1 MARIPNL
8 DLLGVRNVFGIRD
21 PYLLR
26 DYNDYT
32 MEAPIDEGLASIDT
46 GLPVYIPSGD
56 GGNNYFEQNKEVSPR
71 TINTKSDLGPLDKS
85 IDVGIPDNESGFV
98 DPLGTIR
105 SAPNVFDINK
115 IGFQDPTVMEIA
127 NYEELFGGPRPIT
140 DKNTFL
146 GTVISDPSKFKGVT
160 SLKDF
165 LPFGKYSITGALTK
179 GIGSIFDRLN
189 ATDFAKATTIADY
202 IDMMK
207 YGGYKERE
215 AAREKTMQEA
225 RELQARIDAKQKQKE
240 LEAKNAPA
248 YDYAGRDTDYG
259 THTATFSKSQAEI
272 NRDRA
277 RGQQTGGGG
286 GNGGSGGS
294 GDGNSPDGGGSY
306 CFDPNIRSNLQF
318 HIQSPRKMCRD
329 WYHCKLCQ
337 KLIRSYRHRLY
348 L

>member
-46 GLPVYIPSGD
+46 GLPVYIPSSD

-71 TINTKSDLGPLDKS
+71 TINTKSDLGPLDTS

-98 DPLGTIR
+98 DPLGTIK

-146 GTVISDPSKFKGVT
+146 GKVISDPSKFKGVT

-189 ATDFAKATTIADY
+189 ATDFAKAKTIADY

-240 LEAKNAPA
+240 EEAKNAPA

-277 RGQQTGGGG
+277 RGQQTGGDG
-286 GNGGSGGS
+286 GNGG
-294 GDGNSPDGGGSY
+294 NKNGGGGGPYGGGPGGLHS
-306 CFDPNIRSNLQF
+306 
-318 HIQSPRKMCRD
+318 
-329 WYHCKLCQ
+329 
-337 KLIRSYRHRLY
+337 
-348 L
+348 